1 MGLTHLVIV
10 ESPTKAKTIKKF
22 LSKDY
27 IVEASMGHLR
37 DLPQSAAEIPKN
49 LKKED
54 WAKLGVNVDKD
65 FEPLYVT
72 PKGKFKFVRELKKK
86 LKSADVLYL
95 ATDEDREGES
105 ISWHLTQILA
115 PKIPVKRMVFHEITK
130 SAIQEA
136 LNNCRD
142 IDMQLVRAQEARRVL
157 DRIFGYTLS
166 PLLWKKICYGLSA
179 GRVQSSGL
187 RLIVERERER
197 MLFKSANYWSIKAD
211 ELTLPGSKEEFMAK
225 CTHVNGQR
233 IAVGKDFDDKTG
245 KLKSDKGIIV
255 LDKKEASRL
264 AEVSKKEDWKVE
276 SIKETSSVSRPLPP
290 FITSTLQQE
299 GNRKLGMSTREVMG
313 VAQKLYEEGLIT
325 YMRTDSPTLSKQ
337 AVEAARSEIKG
348 LYGKEYLSPT
358 VRQFKT
364 KSKGAQE
371 AHEAIRPAGSHFVH
385 PKDISFSGKEKS
397 LYELIWKRTLA
408 CQMADAKKSSQV
420 VKIKVGELDF
430 QANGT
435 KIVFPGFLRVYVEG
449 RDDPGAALD
458 DKEVILPH
466 FETGD
471 KLKVKEDGLRPTDH
485 STKPPARF
493 TEASLVNNLEKREIG
508 RPSTYASIINTI
520 LDRGYVRKVS
530 NTLVPTFTG
539 LAVIQLL
546 ENYFE
551 SLVNYEF
558 TKTMEQSLD
567 DIAYGEL
574 DHKKYLKK
582 FYLGKSGLKSK
593 VEENEKKIKP
603 EQTRTIELPHIYDQK
618 AEIKVGRFGPY
629 LVSEKSAKGDD
640 EVRAS
645 IPEDIAPADL
655 KNEDIE
661 QLIEMQ
667 EKGPVPIGVHPDKKE
682 NIYCLIGRY
691 GAYLQL
697 GEKNEENPTP
707 RRASLPKPLTP
718 QTVTLEEAVKVL
730 SLPRELGVHPEKGEP
745 VLANLGR
752 FGPYVMCDGD
762 FRSLKKEDDVY
773 EVKLDRALEI
783 LAQEKK
789 STRRSK
795 LLKDF
800 EEKSKLKK
808 KIGIYEGKY
817 GFYIKFGSKNIG
829 LPDDL
834 KNDKDKVLA
843 LSIKEVEK
851 IIEDKK
857 KS

>member
-1 MGLTHLVIV
+1 MSLVHLVIV

-37 DLPQSAAEIPKN
+37 DLPQSAAEIPKD
-49 LKKED
+49 LKKEE
-54 WAKLGVNVDKD
+54 WAKLGVNVEKD

-86 LKSADVLYL
+86 LKTADVLYL

-105 ISWHLTQILA
+105 ISWHLTQILS

-130 SAIQEA
+130 PAIKAA
-136 LNNCRD
+136 LENCRD

-187 RLIVERERER
+187 RLIVGRERER
-197 MLFKSANYWSIKAD
+197 MVFKKANFWSIKV
-211 ELTLPGSKEEFMAK
+211 EGLSLGEGKGSFNAK
-225 CTHVNGQR
+225 VTHVDGLK

-245 KLKSDKGIIV
+245 QLKSTKGMKV
-255 LDKKEASRL
+255 LLQEEAKEL
-264 AEVSKKEDWKVE
+264 AEKGKKEDWRVDL
-276 SIKETSSVSRPLPP
+276 IKDTNSVSRPLPP

-337 AVEAARSEIKG
+337 AVEASRAEIDS
-348 LYGKEYLSPT
+348 LFGKEFLSPEP
-358 VRQFKT
+358 RQFKS
-364 KSKGAQE
+364 KAKGAQE
-371 AHEAIRPAGSHFVH
+371 AHEAIRPAGDKFTH
-385 PKDISFSGKEKS
+385 PKDTGLKGKEAT

-408 CQMADAKKSSQV
+408 CQMAEAKKSSQV
-420 VKIKVGELDF
+420 VKIIVGESEY

-435 KIVFPGFLRVYVEG
+435 KILFPGFLRVYVEG
-449 RDDPGAALD
+449 KDDPNAALD

-466 FETGD
+466 LTKGD
-471 KLKVKEDGLRPTDH
+471 LLSQGEARPTEH
-485 STKPPARF
+485 STKPPARY

-520 LDRGYVRKVS
+520 LDRGYVRKVN
-530 NTLVPTFTG
+530 NTLTPTFTG

-551 SLVNYEF
+551 SLINYEF

-567 DIAYGEL
+567 EIAYGEL
-574 DHKKYLKK
+574 DHKKYLKS
-582 FYLGKSGLKSK
+582 FYLGKKGLKSK

-603 EQTRTIELPHIYDQK
+603 DETRTISLPHIEGAK
-618 AEIKVGRFGPY
+618 ALIKVGRFGPY
-629 LVSEKSAKGDD
+629 IISEKKPGDED
-640 EVRAS
+640 AIRAS

-655 KNEDIE
+655 KSEDID

-667 EKGPVPIGVHPDKKE
+667 EKGPIPIGVYPDTGE

-697 GEKNEENPTP
+697 GEKTEENPSP
-707 RRASLPKPLTP
+707 KRSSLPKHLTP
-718 QTVTLEEAVKVL
+718 QTVGLEDALKIM
-730 SLPRELGVHPEKGEP
+730 SLPRDLGLHPEKGEP
-745 VLANLGR
+745 VLANVGR

-773 EVKLDRALEI
+773 EVALERALE
-783 LAQEKK
+783 LLNQEKK
-789 STRRSK
+789 SSRRSK

-800 EEKSKLKK
+800 EGKSKLKK

-817 GFYIKFGSKNIG
+817 GAYIKFGSKNIG

-834 KNDKDKVLA
+834 KSDIDKVLKMS
-843 LSIKEVEK
+843 LKDVEK

-857 KS
+857 KK

>member
-1 MGLTHLVIV
+1 MSLTHLVIV

-37 DLPQSAAEIPKN
+37 DLPQSAAEIPKD

-54 WAKLGVNVDKD
+54 WAKLGVDVDNN

-105 ISWHLTQILA
+105 ISWHLTQILS
-115 PKIPVKRMVFHEITK
+115 PKVPVKRMVFHEITK
-130 SAIQEA
+130 QAIAEA
-136 LNNCRD
+136 LENCRD

-197 MLFKSANYWSIKAD
+197 MIFKKAD
-211 ELTLPGSKEEFMAK
+211 YWGIKVEGLSLEEGKAK
-225 CTHVNGQR
+225 FTAKITHSEGLKV
-233 IAVGKDFDDKTG
+233 AVGKDFDDKTG
-245 KLKSDKGIIV
+245 KLVSDKGLRV
-255 LDKKEASRL
+255 LTEKESL
-264 AEVSKKEDWKVE
+264 KLVEEGKKEDWKVE
-276 SIKETSSVSRPLPP
+276 AIKETHSVSRPLPP

-337 AVEAARSEIKG
+337 AVKAARDQIQS
-348 LYGKEYLSPT
+348 LYGEEFLSPEI
-358 VRQFKT
+358 RQFKS

-371 AHEAIRPAGSHFVH
+371 AHEAIRPAGDTFVL
-385 PKDISFSGKEKS
+385 PKDCGFSGKEAS

-408 CQMADAKKSSQV
+408 CQMAEAKKSSQV
-420 VKIKVGELDF
+420 VKIKVGESDY

-435 KIVFPGFLRVYVEG
+435 KILFPGFLRVYVEG
-449 RDDPGAALD
+449 KDDPNAALD

-466 FETGD
+466 LEKGD
-471 KLKVKEDGLRPTDH
+471 ILSKGTLKPSEH

-493 TEASLVNNLEKREIG
+493 TEASLVNNLEKKEIG

-520 LDRGYVRKVS
+520 LDRGYVRRVG
-530 NTLVPTFTG
+530 NTMVPTFTG

-551 SLVNYEF
+551 NLINYEF
-558 TKTMEQSLD
+558 TRTMEQSLD

-582 FYLGKSGLKSK
+582 FYLGKTGLKSK

-603 EQTRTIELPHIYDQK
+603 EDTRTISLPHINGKK

-629 LVSEKSAKGDD
+629 IISDKKTEADD
-640 EVRAS
+640 EIRAS

-655 KNEDIE
+655 KVEDID

-667 EKGPVPIGVHPDKKE
+667 EKGPVPIGVHPDNGE

-697 GEKNEENPTP
+697 GEKTEENPKP
-707 RRASLPKPLTP
+707 RRSSLPKNLTP
-718 QTVTLEEAVKVL
+718 QTVELSDALRIL
-730 SLPRELGVHPEKGEP
+730 SLPRELGAHPEKGEP
-745 VLANLGR
+745 VLANVGR
-752 FGPYVMCDGD
+752 FGPYVMCDGE

-773 EVKLDRALEI
+773 EVVLERALEL

-789 STRRSK
+789 ASRRSK

-800 EEKSKLKK
+800 GDKSKLKK

-817 GFYIKFGSKNIG
+817 GPYIKFGSKNIG
-829 LPDDL
+829 LPDDI
-834 KNDKDKVLA
+834 KSDEEKVLK
-843 LSIKEVEK
+843 LTLKEVEK
-851 IIEDKK
+851 IIEEKK
-857 KS
+857 KK